1 MKQNIKDII
10 SDLEID
16 IICAERDGL
25 KGYAKKCRKALDYLT
40 KNHETVKFDR
50 YGWPIFP
57 KDIK

>member
-1 MKQNIKDII
+1 MKQNIQDII
-10 SDLEID
+10 ADLEID
-16 IICAERDGL
+16 IACAERDGL
-25 KGYAKKCRKALDYLT
+25 KGYAERCRNQVDYLT